1 MEGVIFKGRLDGGK
15 REPGMSRGKSVLRRW
30 NVMCES
36 PEVEKSLKNG
46 VSIRSDVMK

>member
-15 REPGMSRGKSVLRRW
+15 EPGMSRGKSVLRRW

-46 VSIRSDVMK
+46 VSISSDVME

>member
-1 MEGVIFKGRLDGGK
+1 MVGK
-15 REPGMSRGKSVLRRW
+15 EPGMSRGKSVLRRW

-46 VSIRSDVMK
+46 VSISLDVME